1 LSRLKKVFD
10 ESDIQYIIVGGIAVI
25 HYGLVRTTQDVD
37 VIIEDDESKFPRF
50 FKSLRKHDF
59 DFSVEQFQL
68 GYEEKTN
75 ISIFDKN
82 STLRLDLKIAH
93 RTEEIDLLKSAIQD
107 DILGFSLFIAPLE
120 YVLLGKLLYMGNIDD
135 IPDSELYEYQ
145 DVSDFLTLF
154 HANKEQINKPFLVK
168 KANEYHLGSTLKRLR
183 SIKL

>member
-1 LSRLKKVFD
+1 M
-10 ESDIQYIIVGGIAVI
+10 
-25 HYGLVRTTQDVD
+25 VRSTQDID
-37 VIIEDDESKFPRF
+37 VIIEDDSAKFPAL
-50 FKSLRKHDF
+50 FKALRKYDLE
-59 DFSVEQFQL
+59 FSDNQFQL

-107 DILGFSLFIAPLE
+107 DILGVSLFIAPLE

-145 DVSDFLTLF
+145 DVSDFLTLY
-154 HANKEQINKPFLVK
+154 HANKEQINEPFLVK